1 MLLKN
6 DGFFLLELLL
16 SLSAWF
22 MLGMFFMPI
31 LIELSNQSQQLVRDK
46 KAVLFLFEE
55 LQANLTEDRTNSN
68 YSIFHN
74 GTEYKIYWKQSSV
87 IGQKEVCVKVEETSF
102 LPRTEICK
110 VPE

>member
-1 MLLKN
+1 MLWKN

-22 MLGMFFMPI
+22 MLGMFFMP
-31 LIELSNQSQQLVRDK
+31 LLMELSNQSQHLVRDK
-46 KAVLFLFEE
+46 KAVQFLFEE
-55 LQANLTEDRTNSN
+55 LQGNLTEDRTNSN

-74 GTEYKIYWKQSSV
+74 GTEYKIYWKQSSGF
-87 IGQKEVCVKVEETSF
+87 GQKEVCVKVDETSF
-102 LPRTEICK
+102 LPRTEICN